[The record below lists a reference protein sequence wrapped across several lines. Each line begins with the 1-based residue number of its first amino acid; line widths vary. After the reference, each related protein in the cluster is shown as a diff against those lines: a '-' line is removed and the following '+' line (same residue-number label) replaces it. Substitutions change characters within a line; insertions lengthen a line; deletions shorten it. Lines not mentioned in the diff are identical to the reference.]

1 MWLISKGFYG
11 IAAAANTTYQV
22 PYMKFAYLE
31 RIFSFLI
38 VIFMILSLALV
49 TVFALFGQGLI
60 I

>member
-31 RIFSFLI
+31 RIF
-38 VIFMILSLALV
+38 LSLL
-49 TVFALFGQGLI
+49 LFS
-60 I
+60 